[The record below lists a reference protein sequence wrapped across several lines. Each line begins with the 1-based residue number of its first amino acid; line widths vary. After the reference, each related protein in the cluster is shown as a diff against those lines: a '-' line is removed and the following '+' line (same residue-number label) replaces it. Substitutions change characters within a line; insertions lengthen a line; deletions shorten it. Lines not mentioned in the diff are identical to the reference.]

1 MVFLVEAEI
10 MIKKLFITFI
20 ILLVTNIASA
30 AERIN
35 VAYTI
40 DNNYVTYML
49 LSVNS
54 ILKNNKTNSDY
65 TFYIL
70 ETGITQKN
78 KNFIKNYIEKRHQK
92 VEFISVDDLIP
103 KDIELYKDNKNSITP
118 IAIARIF
125 IPEIIE
131 KNIEK
136 VLYID
141 ADTLI
146 TEDLSKLY
154 NLDLSDNYA
163 GMIIDKNNK
172 IWRKYFNLDS
182 YYNSGVILINVP
194 KWRENKLTPK
204 LLTYMYDNIDSNSQ
218 YTIEGLDDQNI
229 INIVLENKIQL
240 IPTNWNN
247 QVSYSKNDKLQLKVN
262 DNFKGLI
269 HYSSKFKPWLTI
281 HESPANSNLY
291 KIYYNYWNT
300 SGIKGTK
307 YLNMLK
313 NIYKSLYIHKIIKNT
328 EYIIVNRFFFEDW
341 MQITREKYL
350 KYDSVPSFAIQKT
363 KNFINNIASII
374 SDKYSQMYNKKFLT
388 SDIDLVYTW
397 VDGNDPIWQK
407 EKEKYAKLA
416 NLPINNF
423 AAAKERFEDHDELK
437 YSLRSVEKFMPWVH
451 KIYIVTNGQIPE
463 WLNLNHPKIK
473 IVTHEQILE
482 KSALPTFN
490 SMAIETGLQNIP
502 ELSEYFIYSNDD
514 FFVKRPLTP
523 GYFFNKSKKPILRMR
538 GMATKYSPW
547 DNEASKFHIEN
558 ILYTSNIFL
567 YKFNEIYPYTFVHT
581 MAPYR
586 KSDYITTAKIFEKE
600 FKNTMHAKF
609 RKGNLISRV
618 IVYYYELYNKSA
630 ILKKNS
636 PDLIIHLSEIY
647 NFTDFI
653 TENNFPTFCVED
665 DKDATTEDKKI
676 FKAHLQK
683 LYPQKSSFEK

>member
-1 MVFLVEAEI
+1 

-35 VAYTI
+35 VAFNI

-78 KNFIKNYIEKRHQK
+78 KNFIKNYVEKRHQK
-92 VEFISVDDLIP
+92 VEFVSVDDLIP
-103 KDIELYKDNKNSITP
+103 KDIELYKGKGTITP
-118 IAIARIF
+118 VAIARIF
-125 IPEIIE
+125 IPEIVGKKAE
-131 KNIEK
+131 KII
-136 VLYID
+136 YID

-154 NLDLSDNYA
+154 NLDLSDNYV
-163 GMIIDKNNK
+163 GMIIDKQNK
-172 IWRKYFNLDS
+172 ALKNYFNLDS
-182 YYNSGVILINVP
+182 YYNSGVILLNTQ
-194 KWRENKLTPK
+194 KWQKDNLTQK
-204 LLTYMYDNIDSNSQ
+204 LLTCLKENNDTVSSSS
-218 YTIEGLDDQNI
+218 LDDQNLINLVLSGKIKPLPIKWNDQILYYTRDSKDI
-229 INIVLENKIQL
+229 ISIYN
-240 IPTNWNN
+240 T
-247 QVSYSKNDKLQLKVN
+247 D
-262 DNFKGLI
+262 FKGII
-269 HYSSKFKPWLTI
+269 HYVASHNKPWLTV
-281 HESPANSNLY
+281 HDSKYHPAMY
-291 KIYYNYWNT
+291 RIYYDYWNT

-328 EYIIVNRFFFEDW
+328 EYIIANRFFFEDW

-350 KYDSVPSFAIQKT
+350 KYNSVPSFAIQKT

-423 AAAKERFEDHDELK
+423 AAAKERFEDNDELK
-437 YSLRSVEKFMPWVH
+437 YSLRSVEKFMPWIH

-473 IVTHEQILE
+473 IITHEQILE

-514 FFVKRPLTP
+514 FFVKRTLTP

-538 GMATKYSPW
+538 KMVTSTTPW
-547 DNEASKFHIEN
+547 INESGKLNIEN
-558 ILYTSNIFL
+558 ILYTSDIFL

-618 IVYYYELYNKSA
+618 IINYYELYNKSA